1 MHDIQKK
8 PRDGFEIILKF
19 ILNSLEKIYQTLL
32 TDLLRLTIE
41 QMNSTTLLDGFKIY
55 NELLYLKK

>member
-55 NELLYLKK
+55 NELLYFKK

>member
-41 QMNSTTLLDGFKIY
+41 QMNSTTLLDGFKIN
-55 NELLYLKK
+55 NELLYFKK